1 MPYELRRKT
10 KEKCWEVIN
19 TTTGELHSKCTSK
32 KKGEAQI
39 RLLESLHEGSGII
52 EEAKKLY
59 NRILPQRQSGVLRPK
74 SRKLLMGIANE
85 PITSMEV
92 IRTPI
97 ESYIN
102 NVLNA
107 ISLGAFKK
115 AVATLGYDKLF
126 HLSLYINKK
135 YVFHKIEVLTL
146 DNAPSDIIKSNSE
159 VKSVDLPSSSITISD
174 LIKKTKEYM
183 GDEKFTSYD
192 PVNNNCQDLVLSVL
206 KANNLSTSELQ
217 TFIKQDAQSIFSK
230 LPSFVGKFAQG
241 VTDVAGRFNRLI
253 EGEGVLEDI
262 GSLLGFG
269 FAINLPQ
276 TTRDYIRKT
285 QTSVPSGSGVS
296 DRSSPIELHTILI
309 PKSDLLAPEG
319 SPRGFNKKSAI
330 EWLKNHN
337 FHWDRFRTTKNY
349 MRFNQ
354 VLAVKGSSYYTKKLP
369 NGVELVFMRRP

>member
-19 TTTGELHSKCTSK
+19 TETGELHSKCTSK

-39 RLLESLHEGSGII
+39 RLLESLHKGSGII

-59 NRILPQRQSGVLRPK
+59 NRILPQRKSGVLRPK

-85 PITSMEV
+85 PITSIEV

-159 VKSVDLPSSSITISD
+159 VKPVPLPSSSITISD

-206 KANNLSTSELQ
+206 KANNLSTPELQ

-230 LPSFVGKFAQG
+230 LPTFVGKFAQG
-241 VTDVAGRFNRLI
+241 ITDVAGRFNRLI
-253 EGEGVLEDI
+253 EGEGLLEDI

-285 QTSVPSGSGVS
+285 QPSGSGIS
-296 DRSSPIELHTILI
+296 ERSSPIELHTILI
-309 PKSDLLAPEG
+309 PKTE
-319 SPRGFNKKSAI
+319 FNKKSAI

>member
-10 KEKCWEVIN
+10 KENCWEVIN
-19 TTTGELHSKCTSK
+19 TITGELHSKCTSK
-32 KKGEAQI
+32 KKGQAQI
-39 RLLESLHEGSGII
+39 RLLESLYQGSGII
-52 EEAKKLY
+52 DEAKKLY

-102 NVLNA
+102 NLLNA

-115 AVATLGYDKLF
+115 AIQSLGYDKLF
-126 HLSLYINKK
+126 HLSLFINKK

-146 DNAPSDIIKSNSE
+146 DNAPKNLITEKSE
-159 VKSVDLPSSSITISD
+159 VKNVPIPTTFTIGQMIS
-174 LIKKTKEYM
+174 KTKDYM

-206 KANNLSTSELQ
+206 KANNLSTPDLDS
-217 TFIKQDAQSIFSK
+217 FIKQDAQSIFSK
-230 LPSFVGKFAQG
+230 LPAFVGKFAQG
-241 VTDVAGRFNRLI
+241 VTDIAGRFNRLI

-285 QTSVPSGSGVS
+285 QSSGSGIS
-296 DRSSPIELHTILI
+296 ERSSPIELHTILI
-309 PKSDLLAPEG
+309 PKTE
-319 SPRGFNKKSAI
+319 FNKKNAI